1 MKKIILK
8 LMFAMI
14 IALGIATKTQ
24 GQWITTGPALNVFAQ
39 PDNTVPIANWTRSIG
54 IGYFN
59 TAGTYPLSFLHIN
72 TRGMVLP
79 GNLSITSFG
88 EVFRTD
94 CPALNST
101 NYPANA
107 WRMFTDSIEKGGL
120 FNYYSA
126 TNPYDF
132 TIQSSYTNARLLFN
146 AGGAK
151 PHMQILGSN
160 GFVGIGNYNFFMPDN
175 KLDVDSGDIDVNQPV
190 NCYMIG
196 DSAVLHYRGDATY
209 TSPSV
214 TNIFVGVGAGQ
225 HNTTGIENTCVGY
238 QAGYSNAIEPDE
250 TFIGYKAGYNTH
262 SGIGN
267 TFVGSEAG
275 FINNTGVGNVFVGV
289 KAGFSNVR
297 TTGTEGSYNTIVG
310 NLAGE
315 KNTTGMFNCFYGKHA
330 GWDNQSGVGNVYV
343 GDHCGTNSV
352 STFHNTFIGL
362 VSGEFNTGNE
372 NTMCG
377 FNSGHN
383 NHGNRNILF
392 GWNAGL
398 NNTGDTNVIIGPSA
412 GVFNKGNLNI
422 ITGKWA
428 GLNNTGDT
436 NVMSGL
442 ASGFY
447 NKGNL
452 NCFYGAASGFANY
465 GDSNTYIGYRAH
477 VAATGFHNT
486 TALGANTEVTANN
499 TMILGD
505 NTINVGIGLSGDP
518 FAPQSKLEIN
528 YSVPNDF
535 TAPNIYGGT
544 GFSGLQ
550 FRDLTADSHPI
561 PYNPGKGV
569 LSVDKFGVVIYVP
582 DFKDIGFGLP
592 CPAVGTDPLWE
603 MPSDWR
609 VGLNGNKLVF
619 SDGPNYN
626 SNSNHIG
633 IGYDC
638 NEDLLG
644 KLSVREKDINTALN
658 LSLAGYFISIAD
670 STKAIGVCG
679 MAIDNID
686 GIVSYGVAGFAA
698 KAETNIGVVGMA
710 SGDTVGTYNIGV
722 AGIAFG
728 DSSNNIY
735 NIGVY
740 GQSFPLDDATAI
752 NKNWAG
758 YFNGAL
764 YASSSWLTSDSIFKT
779 NVTPITNSLEK
790 IKELKPVSFLF
801 NRDMGNG
808 LGVSLPDREQY
819 GFLAQNVSTV
829 FLELVAEVTKPP
841 QYDGFG
847 IETHPAFS
855 FKALNYN
862 AFIGILTQ
870 GVKELDS
877 MNTVLTHKMDSTNTA
892 LTHKLDSINTVL
904 LHKNDSLRNVL
915 NLLNNRLDQIEN
927 RLEDCCKAS
936 SGGGPG
942 HSMMTNPSGANT
954 AEIELENIQSIV
966 LDQNVPNPFAESTVI
981 TYFIPDNINY
991 SQIVFTDNYGRIMKT
1006 VDIKISG
1013 NGMIK
1018 VYAANLSSG
1027 TYTYSLMV
1035 DGKVVETKK
1044 MMCVK

>member
-1 MKKIILK
+1 
-8 LMFAMI
+8 
-14 IALGIATKTQ
+14 
-24 GQWITTGPALNVFAQ
+24 
-39 PDNTVPIANWTRSIG
+39 
-54 IGYFN
+54 
-59 TAGTYPLSFLHIN
+59 
-72 TRGMVLP
+72 MV
-79 GNLSITSFG
+79 
-88 EVFRTD
+88 
-94 CPALNST
+94 
-101 NYPANA
+101 
-107 WRMFTDSIEKGGL
+107 
-120 FNYYSA
+120 
-126 TNPYDF
+126 
-132 TIQSSYTNARLLFN
+132 
-146 AGGAK
+146 
-151 PHMQILGSN
+151 
-160 GFVGIGNYNFFMPDN
+160 GF
-175 KLDVDSGDIDVNQPV
+175 
-190 NCYMIG
+190 
-196 DSAVLHYRGDATY
+196 H
-209 TSPSV
+209 
-214 TNIFVGVGAGQ
+214 
-225 HNTTGIENTCVGY
+225 
-238 QAGYSNAIEPDE
+238 AGYSNSIESQE
-250 TFIGYKAGYNTH
+250 TFVGFQAGLNTH
-262 SGIGN
+262 SGRGN
-267 TFVGSEAG
+267 TFVGSLAG
-275 FINNTGVGNVFVGV
+275 HDNDFGQGNVFMGV
-289 KAGFSNVR
+289 RAGF
-297 TTGTEGSYNTIVG
+297 GTFGFLGSLSFGCYNTFVG
-310 NLAGE
+310 NYCGE
-315 KNTTGMFNCFYGKHA
+315 NNLKGLGNSFYGKHA
-330 GWDNQSGVGNVYV
+330 GADNQNGNFNVSIGNHSGEF
-343 GDHCGTNSV
+343 
-352 STFHNTFIGL
+352 STSQVLNTFIGYH
-362 VSGEFNTGNE
+362 SGRSNK
-372 NTMCG
+372 
-377 FNSGHN
+377 
-383 NHGNRNILF
+383 
-392 GWNAGL
+392 
-398 NNTGDTNVIIGPSA
+398 GDTNVIA
-412 GVFNKGNLNI
+412 GAGAGEHSSGNN
-422 ITGKWA
+422 
-428 GLNNTGDT
+428 
-436 NVMSGL
+436 
-442 ASGFY
+442 
-447 NKGNL
+447 
-452 NCFYGAASGFANY
+452 NCFYGGVA
-465 GDSNTYIGYRAH
+465 GDGNNGSYNTYIGHRANSG
-477 VAATGFHNT
+477 ASNFTNS
-486 TALGANTEVTANN
+486 TALGANTIVTASK

-505 NTINVGIGLSGDP
+505 NSINVGIGLSGDP
-518 FAPQSKLEIN
+518 LAPQSKLEIN

-829 FLELVAEVTKPP
+829 FPELVAEVTKPP

-1027 TYTYSLMV
+1027 TYT
-1035 DGKVVETKK
+1035 
-1044 MMCVK
+1044 